1 MQQRI
6 PQAPPRRITEDEYLH
21 LEETARMRHEFRGG
35 QIIDMAG
42 GTEEHSDIAGNLIQA
57 LRNRLKG
64 KPCKAY
70 GSDLRVRI
78 NESGDYCYP
87 DVTVVCGQPEFARPD
102 SRVAVVNPTL
112 VIEVTSATSEVDDR
126 VDKFS
131 QYRLIS
137 SLSEYVLV
145 SSTRMQV
152 ESFYKQP
159 DGVWAIG
166 STLTRIDNAVRLRS
180 LEMDLPLADIYA
192 EVVLPQLPT
201 SKIPAEG

>member
-1 MQQRI
+1 
-6 PQAPPRRITEDEYLH
+6 
-21 LEETARMRHEFRGG
+21 MRHEFRGG

-42 GTEEHSDIAGNLIQA
+42 GTEEHSDIAGNLIHA
-57 LRNRLKG
+57 LRGRLKG

-70 GSDLRVRI
+70 GSDLRVRVS
-78 NESGDYCYP
+78 ESGDYCYP
-87 DVTVVCGQPEFARPD
+87 DVTVVCGRPEFHRPD
-102 SRVAVVNPTL
+102 SRVAVVNPVL

-131 QYRLIS
+131 QYRSIK

-145 SSTRMQV
+145 SSTRMQA
-152 ESFYKQP
+152 ECFYKQP

-166 STLTRIDNAVRLRS
+166 PTLTRIEDAVRLRS

-192 EVVLPQLPT
+192 EVVLPLVPPT
-201 SKIPAEG
+201 KPAEG